1 MVSKP
6 PQSPVS
12 ASHAK
17 KGKFRDLDLE
27 FVKIGV
33 PSLVQFTASPLAA
46 LVDAMYLGR
55 LGPVALGGAGTAIAA
70 QYSVAKLAND
80 PLLRTSIS
88 LVATGSGEAAEGDD
102 EASAQS
108 ALDLAVSTALLL
120 AITVGAVQALFYSL
134 ASKGVIRG
142 MGIGVENPMFGP
154 AVSYLRVRAL
164 GAPAET
170 LWLVT
175 NGVFRGLGDTLT
187 PLKWAA
193 VLTVLNAVLDPL
205 FIFSH
210 VSFSFGGFLPV
221 TLPGLQMGCAGAAA
235 GTAVAQYVALGG
247 ILWELRRRASP
258 CLDSTALLRSVKQY
272 LSAVGTQSK
281 PANHPASQPVSL
293 RAFSSSLTPLPFLL
307 LLRAPSG
314 CAGFG
319 EDLWQSGLLH
329 PLRKGGST
337 PRARG
342 SGCSQLNVQSRS
354 RHHAGLRV
362 CRRRDTDAPG
372 ERNGGAQC
380 CSFVGRGER
389 CAACGCTA
397 SQARAQLAH
406 HPPRLRPRGLSCD
419 HAQPRHP
426 SLAELGCGGADKQR
440 ADPCSVPL
448 YHAHR
453 AIHASGQGPGLSSER
468 HHHGRTRLGILH
480 RRHVGGKCSLRWDRP
495 RS

>member
-281 PANHPASQPVSL
+281 PANQPASQLVY
-293 RAFSSSLTPLPFLL
+293 APFLL
-307 LLRAPSG
+307 L
-314 CAGFG
+314 
-319 EDLWQSGLLH
+319 
-329 PLRKGGST
+329 
-337 PRARG
+337 
-342 SGCSQLNVQSRS
+342 
-354 RHHAGLRV
+354 
-362 CRRRDTDAPG
+362 
-372 ERNGGAQC
+372 
-380 CSFVGRGER
+380 
-389 CAACGCTA
+389 
-397 SQARAQLAH
+397 
-406 HPPRLRPRGLSCD
+406 
-419 HAQPRHP
+419 
-426 SLAELGCGGADKQR
+426 
-440 ADPCSVPL
+440 
-448 YHAHR
+448 
-453 AIHASGQGPGLSSER
+453 
-468 HHHGRTRLGILH
+468 
-480 RRHVGGKCSLRWDRP
+480 
-495 RS
+495 